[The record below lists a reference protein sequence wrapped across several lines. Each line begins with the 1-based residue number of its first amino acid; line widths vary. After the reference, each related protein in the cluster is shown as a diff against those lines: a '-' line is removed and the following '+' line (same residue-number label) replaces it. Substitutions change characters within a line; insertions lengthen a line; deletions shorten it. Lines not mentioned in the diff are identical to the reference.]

1 MPRKLIAKNLVFCIN
16 GPSLPATRSFVAK
29 NAPQD
34 DDKGS
39 RLTNQRHPGY
49 LVHHKGYEEIQ
60 MEHRLLGRTGVRV
73 SPLCL
78 GTLNFGGQ
86 TPEKESIRV
95 MHKAID
101 AGINFFD
108 TANMYNL
115 GDSELVVG
123 KALSAGRREKVV
135 LATKVHFPM
144 SDDPNDRGN
153 SRRHIMQSVEA
164 SLKRLNTDWIDL
176 YQIHRPVFD
185 VPQDETLRTLDDLVQ
200 QGKVRYIG
208 CSTFPAW
215 MVMEALAISERYGL
229 ARFVTEQ
236 PPYNLLDR
244 RIENELIPLAL
255 RYDLGL
261 LCWSPLAMG
270 TLAGRYD
277 RADQPPE
284 GSRAARVGTWAA
296 ERVTERGI
304 AAAKEMAK
312 VAEERGITSSQLA
325 LLWVK
330 DQPGVTSAI
339 IGPRTEAHL
348 DDALPVLEMQ
358 LESEDAAV
366 LDQIVP
372 PGSAVSDYHNTSGW
386 MKMKI

>member
-1 MPRKLIAKNLVFCIN
+1 
-16 GPSLPATRSFVAK
+16 
-29 NAPQD
+29 
-34 DDKGS
+34 
-39 RLTNQRHPGY
+39 
-49 LVHHKGYEEIQ
+49 
-60 MEHRLLGRTGVRV
+60 MEHRLMGRTGVRV

-86 TPEKESIRV
+86 TAEKESIRI
-95 MHKAID
+95 MHKALD
-101 AGINFFD
+101 GGINFFD

-115 GDSELVVG
+115 GGSEIMVG
-123 KALSAGRREKVV
+123 KALAGGRRERVI

-144 SDDPNDRGN
+144 SDDPNDGGN

-164 SLKRLNTDWIDL
+164 SLGRLGTDWIDL

-185 VPQDETLRTLDDLVQ
+185 MPQEETLRALDDLVR

-215 MVMEALAISERYGL
+215 MVMEALAISERFGL
-229 ARFVTEQ
+229 ERYVTEQ

-277 RADQPPE
+277 RADKPPE
-284 GSRAARVGTWAA
+284 GSRAARIGTWAA
-296 ERVTERGI
+296 DRVTEAGI
-304 AAAKEMAK
+304 EAAKKMAA
-312 VAEERGITSSQLA
+312 VAGKLGMTSSQLA

-348 DDALPVLEMQ
+348 DDAIPVLDMRLDPEIAAE
-358 LESEDAAV
+358 LDA
-366 LDQIVP
+366 IVP
-372 PGSAVSDYHNTSGW
+372 PGTAVSDFHNTSGW
-386 MKMKI
+386 MKMRI